1 MKIYLD
7 LTNLMQQEF
16 ISGIQRVVRELTV
29 RLIQQARNLNYEIVL
44 LSYHE
49 ASGKYLILDTEKVI
63 DLFQGIPGEKRDCY
77 SQDCLS
83 VFDFEGGSVF
93 FELDAVWMNPVRR
106 SFLYPLLKNHNVRI
120 ITFFHDLIPIT
131 HPHFFHPIGIINF
144 MNFLEANLRWA
155 DTFLVSTSS
164 TAAELQ
170 KIQQRLGFER
180 QAISVLP
187 LGFNFHQVKQPVSEI
202 SDSVKKIKASGPY
215 ILCVGT
221 IEIRKNHQV
230 ILDAFDERLHQD
242 GFQLVFAGRNGWM
255 ADELMSRIMR
265 HPLRGKGFYFLE
277 NLNDASIDALYRN
290 AFLTVSASFVEGFGL
305 PLIESL
311 MRGTPVIASDIP
323 VFREI
328 GGGFCDYFDPLQ
340 TNDLIQK
347 IERYLHDPLRYAE
360 KKASLSKFKP
370 VTWDE
375 AADAFSEVL
384 FTEKKTQ
391 IFHDSLKQI
400 IIRSERMDL
409 LTETIH
415 YLEHFLPFISE
426 AVIITSSI
434 DPDNFSLHCKTRLKF
449 IWIQFDYT
457 AAQSLVSENPF
468 WWIADD
474 RIDPVFLL
482 SEDNYRPL
490 FPLSEDYYIE
500 NGVFKVYFCGDFF
513 ALDILSESHF
523 FTSEMRK
530 TTDFLKEHH
539 FPLLNYDSRMPQVI
553 SKACF
558 LKMFQEYPETYRGDL
573 DIRSIYINI
582 VVYSNPDMYIPLPY
596 QTLNWEFGPL
606 SGESFVHPQRFQFEN
621 YDAVLYE
628 AGQPLFNFSQC
639 WHDGTLLENINK
651 IQHYERGHQQR
662 LSAAIAEKVFSQIYE
677 GQYRELP
684 SFVIECCPN
693 KLSFSIPSHYQF
705 VHGADKQIDVR
716 LVWRKFP
723 KETLKGFSLK
733 WELRSTENDLVFED
747 HEDVFFGQAVVTLG
761 VNVQAGESELFFTIS
776 GNFSKTGKIFSKTIP
791 VQILFL

>member
-1 MKIYLD
+1 MKIYID
-7 LTNLMQQEF
+7 LTNLLQQDF
-16 ISGIQRVVRELTV
+16 VTGIQRVVRELTI
-29 RLIQQARNLNYEIVL
+29 RLLLQANNLNYEMVL

-49 ASGKYLILDTEKVI
+49 ASGKFLILDTEKVV
-63 DLFQGIPGEKRDCY
+63 DFYKGSLGEKKDCY
-77 SQDCLS
+77 SKNSLS

-131 HPHFFHPIGIINF
+131 HPHFFHSIGIINF

-155 DTFLVSTSS
+155 DIFLVSTHS

-170 KIQQRLGFER
+170 QIQQRLGFER
-180 QAISVLP
+180 QTISVLP
-187 LGFNFHQVKQPVSEI
+187 LGFNFHQVKPPVPKI
-202 SDSVKKIKASGPY
+202 SDSVKKIIESGPY

-230 ILDAFDERLHQD
+230 ILDAYDEKLHQD

-311 MRGTPVIASDIP
+311 MRGSPVIASDIP

-328 GGGFCDYFDPLQ
+328 GGEFCDYFDPLQ

-347 IERYLHDPLRYAE
+347 IELYLHDPLRYAE

-375 AADAFSEVL
+375 SADAFSKVL
-384 FTEKKTQ
+384 FAEKNPQ

-434 DPDNFSLHCKTRLKF
+434 DPDSFSLHCKTRLKL
-449 IWIQFDYT
+449 IWILLDE
-457 AAQSLVSENPF
+457 AGLQSPVSEKPF

-482 SEDNYRPL
+482 SEENYRPL
-490 FPLSEDYYIE
+490 FPLSEDYFIE
-500 NGVFKVYFCGDFF
+500 NGMFKVYFCGDFF
-513 ALDILSESHF
+513 ALDFLSESHF
-523 FTSEMRK
+523 FTSEARK

-539 FPLLNYDSRMPQVI
+539 FPLLNYDSHMPQVI
-553 SKACF
+553 NKACF
-558 LKMFQEYPETYRGDL
+558 LKMVLEYPETCKGDL
-573 DIRSIYINI
+573 DIRSIYINY
-582 VVYSNPDMYIPLPY
+582 VVYSNPDRYIPLPY
-596 QTLNWEFGPL
+596 QTLNWEFGPIH
-606 SGESFVHPQRFQFEN
+606 GESFVQPKRFQFEH
-621 YDAVLYE
+621 YDAALYE
-628 AGQPLFNFSQC
+628 AGQPLSNFSQC
-639 WHDGTLLENINK
+639 WHNDTLLENINK
-651 IQHYERGHQQR
+651 IQHYERDHQQR
-662 LSAAIAEKVFSQIYE
+662 ISTAIAEKIFSQIYE

-693 KLSFSIPSHYQF
+693 KLSFCIPKHYQF
-705 VHGADKQIDVR
+705 VHGADTQIDVR
-716 LVWRKFP
+716 LVWREFP
-723 KETLKGFSLK
+723 KDTSLVFSLN
-733 WELRSTENDLVFED
+733 WELRSPENDLVFED
-747 HEDVFFGQAVVTLG
+747 HLDVFYGQAVVTLRIM
-761 VNVQAGESELFFTIS
+761 VQADKSELFFTLTGILA
-776 GNFSKTGKIFSKTIP
+776 KTGKIFSKTIP

>member
-77 SQDCLS
+77 SQDRLS

-277 NLNDASIDALYRN
+277 NLDDTSMDELYRN

-305 PLIESL
+305 TLIESL
-311 MRGTPVIASDIP
+311 MRGTPVIASNIS

-328 GGGFCDYFDPLQ
+328 GGEFCDYFDPLQ

-347 IERYLHDPLRYAE
+347 IERYLHDPLQYAE
-360 KKASLSKFKP
+360 KKASLSEYKP
-370 VTWDE
+370 LTWDDS
-375 AADAFSEVL
+375 ADAFAEVL
-384 FTEKKTQ
+384 FAEKNKKSLCQ
-391 IFHDSLKQI
+391 PLKQI
-400 IIRSERMDL
+400 MIRSERTDL
-409 LTETIH
+409 LIETLR
-415 YLEHFLPFISE
+415 YLEHFLPFITE

-434 DPDNFSLHCKTRLKF
+434 NPENFSLHCKTRLKL
-449 IWIQFDYT
+449 IWILLDE
-457 AAQSLVSENPF
+457 AGLQSPVSEKPF

-490 FPLSEDYYIE
+490 FPLSEDYFIE
-500 NGVFKVYFCGDFF
+500 NGTFKVYFCGDFF
-513 ALDILSESHF
+513 ALDFLSESHF
-523 FTSEMRK
+523 FTAEERK

-539 FPLLNYDSRMPQVI
+539 FPLLNYDSCMPQVI
-553 SKACF
+553 SKNCF
-558 LKMFQEYPETYRGDL
+558 MKMIQEYPEICKGDL
-573 DIRSIYINI
+573 DIRSIYFNI
-582 VVYSNPDMYIPLPY
+582 TVHTNPDIYIPLPY
-596 QTLNWEFGPL
+596 QTMNREFGPL
-606 SGESFVHPQRFQFEN
+606 SGESFVQPKRFQFEN
-621 YDAVLYE
+621 YDAALYE

-651 IQHYERGHQQR
+651 IQHYERDYQKR
-662 LSAAIAEKVFSQIYE
+662 WSAAIAEKVFSQIYAC
-677 GQYRELP
+677 QYRELP